1 MIGLVDAFSSSYV
14 QARVKFLEAAA
25 TASLQIESFN
35 NPLPGQDGEVVALD
49 VALQKPASA
58 KVGEKLLVVSAA
70 CKAADSFGGSG
81 AQVFVYHDAEWM
93 EKVSTAGVSVLYLH
107 GSDQSLAD
115 VVKKYVATAKQ
126 VILVDL
132 SAANSLKTTVYEVL
146 MAAKSAEK
154 CKFSVVKPIAAGAPA
169 WEGQTIS
176 LSRQALFKAVDELAR
191 A

>member
-35 NPLPGQDGEVVALD
+35 NPLPGQGGEVIALD

-81 AQVFVYHDAEWM
+81 VQVFVLHDAEWM
-93 EKVSTAGVSVLYLH
+93 EKVGAAGVSVLYLH

-146 MAAKSAEK
+146 MAAKSDEK
-154 CKFSVVKPIAAGAPA
+154 CKFSVVKPIDAGAPA